1 MRLAS
6 KSSEKFP
13 SKEIYFFFLSIQY
26 FPLVYPGNHFK
37 NSYNDMVVIII
48 LPNTLN
54 SVLSSLYINVELVG
68 GSLGHCLSPL
78 GYYNRTIID

>member
-1 MRLAS
+1 
-6 KSSEKFP
+6 
-13 SKEIYFFFLSIQY
+13 
-26 FPLVYPGNHFK
+26 
-37 NSYNDMVVIII
+37 MVVIII